1 MSTTALPA
9 RLAFALAVLA
19 ALALPGCASLSEPK
33 LGAPDVSAQRKARKE
48 AAVHE
53 FELNRDKAEYEAA
66 QARYQQDDLAGCRE
80 ALQRLLNRNPQHHDA
95 LVLMAAVDLADN
107 AHDKARACAQQALKS
122 QPNDPRVQ
130 YIMGLLADSEGR
142 TAEAAVFYER
152 AATLDPSNEVY
163 AMSSASAHNPPG
175 ATSAPATIIPASAAA
190 DAATAAN
197 QVLPAGGPPPQNPA
211 ATGSAAKAD
220 PAAAA
225 EADWVGYLF
234 RAADVALDK
243 GNLEI
248 ALTYYREAIA
258 HKPRDSQV
266 VVAAAVNLLRRNQ
279 PEPAIKLLTPAAT
292 VLSDCAAVHR
302 TLGAAYY
309 RQGNYRA
316 AQLSLQQALSLD
328 KSSPLSYFLM
338 GCTLAKLGQAEAAGT
353 HFRQARM
360 LDPRYGPER

>member
-9 RLAFALAVLA
+9 RLAFALALLA
-19 ALALPGCASLSEPK
+19 AWALPGCASLDSPK

-107 AHDKARACAQQALKS
+107 AHDKARGYAQQALKS

-130 YIMGLLADSEGR
+130 YVMGLLADSEGR

-152 AATLDPSNEVY
+152 AAKLDPSNEVY
-163 AMSSASAHNPPG
+163 AVSSASAHNPPG
-175 ATSAPATIIPASAAA
+175 ASSAPATIIPASAAA
-190 DAATAAN
+190 DASTAAN

-211 ATGSAAKAD
+211 ATGGAAAD

-225 EADWVGYLF
+225 EADWVGDLF

-243 GNLEI
+243 GNPET

-266 VVAAAVNLLRRNQ
+266 VVSAAVNLLRRNQ
-279 PEPAIKLLTPAAT
+279 PEPAIKLLAQAAT
-292 VLSDCAAVHR
+292 ALSDCAALHR

-316 AQLSLQQALSLD
+316 AQVALQQALSLD

-353 HFRQARM
+353 HFRQAQM
-360 LDPRYGPER
+360 LDPRYGAER

>member
-19 ALALPGCASLSEPK
+19 ACALPGCASLETPK
-33 LGAPDVSAQRKARKE
+33 FGGPDVTSQRKARKE
-48 AAVHE
+48 AAVRE
-53 FELNRDKAEYEAA
+53 FEQNRDKAEYEAA
-66 QARYQQDDLAGCRE
+66 LARYQQDDLAGCRE

-95 LVLMAAVDLADN
+95 LVLMASIDLADN
-107 AHDKARACAQQALKS
+107 SHDKARDYAQKALQS

-130 YIMGLLADSEGR
+130 YVLGLLADSEGR

-152 AATLDPSNEVY
+152 AAKLDPSNEVY
-163 AMSSASAHNPPG
+163 AVSSANARNPAAGPSPPG
-175 ATSAPATIIPASAAA
+175 PVVAAA
-190 DAATAAN
+190 ATVDAATAAK
-197 QVLPAGGPPPQNPA
+197 QVLPAGG
-211 ATGSAAKAD
+211 ATAHD
-220 PAAAA
+220 PAAPGAAPAADPQAVA
-225 EADWVGYLF
+225 EADWVGDLF

-243 GNLEI
+243 GAPEI

-266 VVAAAVNLLRRNQ
+266 VISAAVNLLRRNQ
-279 PEPAIKLLTPAAT
+279 PDLAINLLSQSAARTP
-292 VLSDCAAVHR
+292 DCAAVHR

-316 AQLSLQQALSLD
+316 AQTALQQALSLD
-328 KSSPLSYFLM
+328 KSSALSYFLM

-353 HFRQARM
+353 HFRQART
-360 LDPRYGPER
+360 LDPRYSAER